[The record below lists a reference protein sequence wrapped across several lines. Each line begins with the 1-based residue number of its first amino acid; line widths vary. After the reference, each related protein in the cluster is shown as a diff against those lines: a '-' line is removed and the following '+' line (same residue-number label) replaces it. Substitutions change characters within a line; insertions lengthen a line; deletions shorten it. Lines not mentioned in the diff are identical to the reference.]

1 MKCALCHARKGKRG
15 CKVASAQLIC
25 PSCCASS
32 RRDEC
37 AGCDFYE
44 TSQAFQREKQIRN
57 RTFTAEIIP
66 DVDDRCDEALT
77 LVERG
82 DIVKGEAM
90 LEALRAQYP
99 SYHTV
104 LYGVGVCHGLRG
116 QTNEAIAC
124 LERAVEI
131 FPLLAHAHYNL
142 GSAYCQK
149 LDVEKA
155 VRAYQTAIEV
165 DGEDGQVGRLARGHL
180 DKLETAVRRSGLDL
194 PTYINNKRV
203 FDRAFEALH
212 EKRFQAAIDL
222 FEQVLATEKGH
233 VQSYGNMG
241 LAYAGLGN
249 RQKALECLN
258 KAIELD
264 PEYEPAMINRI
275 AVERLRDGEAM
286 ADQVFNEVDYYSEF
300 KLPGRSYVRELAE
313 RLEPTGRELSSHAQ
327 SEE

>member
-1 MKCALCHARKGKRG
+1 MKCALCHTRKGKRG
-15 CKVASAQLIC
+15 CKVTSAQLIC
-25 PSCCASS
+25 PSCCAST
-32 RRDEC
+32 RCDEC
-37 AGCDFYE
+37 VGCDFYE
-44 TSQAFQREKQIRN
+44 TSLTFQREKQIRN
-57 RTFTAEIIP
+57 KAFTAEIIP
-66 DVDDRCDEALT
+66 DVEDRCDEALT
-77 LVERG
+77 LVEQG
-82 DIVKGEAM
+82 EVAKGQAM

-104 LYGVGVCHGLRG
+104 LYGLGVCHGLEG
-116 QTNEAIAC
+116 QTNEAIVC
-124 LERAVEI
+124 LERAVEL

-155 VRAYQTAIEV
+155 VKAYQTAIQV

-180 DKLETAVRRSGLDL
+180 DKLETAVRRSGIDL
-194 PTYINNKRV
+194 PTYISNKRV
-203 FDRAFEALH
+203 FDRAFAALR
-212 EKRFQAAIDL
+212 EKQFQTAIDL
-222 FEQVLATEKGH
+222 FEQVLAREERH

-258 KAIELD
+258 KAIEID

-286 ADQVFNEVDYYSEF
+286 ADLVFSEVDYYAEY
-300 KLPGRSYVRELAE
+300 KVPNRSYVRELAE
-313 RLEPTGRELSSHAQ
+313 RLESTGRGLSGHARGQ
-327 SEE
+327 E

>member
-1 MKCALCHARKGKRG
+1 MKCALCRAKKGKRG
-15 CKVASAQLIC
+15 CKVTSAQLIC
-25 PSCCASS
+25 PSCCAST

-37 AGCDFYE
+37 VGCDFYE
-44 TSQAFQREKQIRN
+44 TSLAFQRKKQIRN
-57 RTFTAEIIP
+57 RAFAAEIIP

-82 DIVKGEAM
+82 DIAKGEAM

-104 LYGVGVCHGLRG
+104 LYGIGVCHGLKG
-116 QTNEAIAC
+116 QTNEAIVC
-124 LERAVEI
+124 LERAAEI

-149 LDVEKA
+149 LDIEKA
-155 VRAYQTAIEV
+155 VKAYQTAIEV

-180 DKLETAVRRSGLDL
+180 EELETAVRRSGLDL
-194 PTYINNKRV
+194 PTYIRNKRV

-258 KAIELD
+258 KAIEID
-264 PEYEPAMINRI
+264 PDYEPAIINRI
-275 AVERLRDGEAM
+275 AVDRLKDGEAM
-286 ADQVFNEVDYYSEF
+286 PDVAFREVDYYADF
-300 KLPGRSYVRELAE
+300 KVPGRSYVQELVK
-313 RLEPTGRELSSHAQ
+313 RLESTGRGLSGHAQ
-327 SEE
+327 SEQ

>member
-1 MKCALCHARKGKRG
+1 MKCALCHVRKGKRG

-25 PSCCASS
+25 PFCCAST
-32 RRDEC
+32 RREEC

-44 TSQAFQREKQIRN
+44 TSLTFQREKQIRN

-82 DIVKGEAM
+82 DIAKGEAM

-104 LYGVGVCHGLRG
+104 LYGIGFCHGLKG
-116 QTNEAIAC
+116 QTNEAIVC

-142 GSAYCQK
+142 GSAYCQN

-165 DGEDGQVGRLARGHL
+165 DGEDGQVGRLARGQL
-180 DKLETAVRRSGLDL
+180 DELETAVRQSGLDI
-194 PTYINNKRV
+194 PTYISNKRI
-203 FDRAFEALH
+203 FDRAFEALR
-212 EKRFQAAIDL
+212 EKRFQAAIEL

-233 VQSYGNMG
+233 VQSHGNMG

-249 RQKALECLN
+249 RQKAIECLN

-286 ADQVFNEVDYYSEF
+286 ADQAFNEVAYYSEF

-313 RLEPTGRELSSHAQ
+313 RLESTGRELSSHAQ
-327 SEE
+327 SEK